1 MSNLLTAFHLA
12 SSLLRSPRR
21 GDKGVELTE
30 ATAPEA
36 RADAFDR
43 LLRDRSGAL
52 LRTAYL
58 LTGDRLLAED
68 LLRAAL
74 ARTRL
79 RWGRL
84 RDEDSGEAYARG
96 FMAKKYSSRWHRRW
110 NPDKATEP
118 HAPDSSVV
126 DDPTDDDQ
134 DALRRALSGLSKRQR
149 AMVVLRYH
157 GNLSE
162 EETADVFGT
171 SVLTVRS
178 TVARALEELRDAAP
192 VPTSRPTVVDLD
204 DPVPQR
210 TATK

>member
-1 MSNLLTAFHLA
+1 
-12 SSLLRSPRR
+12 
-21 GDKGVELTE
+21 VTE
-30 ATAPEA
+30 ATAPAEA

-43 LLRDRSGAL
+43 LVRDRSGAL

-58 LTGDRLLAED
+58 LTGDRSLAED

-79 RWGRL
+79 RWRRL

-110 NPDKATEP
+110 NPDKATQ
-118 HAPDSSVV
+118 PDVPAA
-126 DDPTDDDQ
+126 DDPAVEDQ

-157 GNLSE
+157 ANLSE
-162 EETADVFGT
+162 SETADVFGT

-178 TVARALEELRDAAP
+178 TVARALEELRNAAP
-192 VPTSRPTVVDLD
+192 VPTSRPTVVHLD